1 MIGRKMKRRWLRR
14 RHDTTGS
21 YTFALSSEYS
31 GMAYSA
37 FITDF
42 LHQAQLPR
50 LSAQDPLPDKQ
61 LIQQVAVA
69 DEHKIAPATGLQ
81 ASCTRSL
88 LLFAGG
94 GIDEAHRIVQ
104 EMSTTDA
111 AYIHGVIHRADDDF
125 GNARYWFRRAR
136 MHPAGAEMYR
146 RAAANSL
153 AIAHQPIWD
162 PVLVT
167 DMVERSRT
175 AGVTEELR
183 AILTIEF
190 EVLLEFLWT
199 RTPLSATGFVR

>member
-1 MIGRKMKRRWLRR
+1 M
-14 RHDTTGS
+14 T
-21 YTFALSSEYS
+21 
-31 GMAYSA
+31 YSA

-61 LIQQVAVA
+61 LIQQVAA
-69 DEHKIAPATGLQ
+69 AEEREIAPANGPQ

-88 LLFAGG
+88 LLLAAG

-111 AYIHGVIHRADDDF
+111 TYIHGVIHRVDDDF
-125 GNARYWFRRAR
+125 DNARYWFRRAR
-136 MHPAGAEMYR
+136 IHPAGAEMYR

-153 AIAHQPIWD
+153 AAARDPIWN

-167 DMVERSRT
+167 DMVEMSRT

-183 AILTIEF
+183 AILKIEF
-190 EVLLEFLWT
+190 EVLLEFLWNA
-199 RTPLSATGFVR
+199 PEPGSLA